1 MARRRRA
8 GIREITPDP
17 KYGRADVARFI
28 NRLMLSGKKSVA
40 QKIVYQALD
49 KLAQETHRDSIEMFE
64 LAMRNVTPVL
74 EVRPRRV
81 GGATYQVPIEVRSGR
96 REAMAIRWVIGA
108 ARSQTGAP
116 MAELL
121 YRELLEASRGQ
132 GTAVKRRE
140 DLHRMAEA
148 NRAFVHYRW

>member
-8 GIREITPDP
+8 GIREVAPDP
-17 KYGRADVARFI
+17 KYGRVDVARFV

-40 QKIVYQALD
+40 QKIVYQAFDRLE
-49 KLAQETHRDSIEMFE
+49 QETHRDGIEMFE

-96 REAMAIRWVIGA
+96 REAMATRWVIGA

-132 GTAVKRRE
+132 GTAVKKTRRPTQ
-140 DLHRMAEA
+140 DG
-148 NRAFVHYRW
+148 